1 MSQDFKK
8 LVEENK
14 KQTSLLNKIAGEE
27 GTENAIESLA
37 GAIEQQGKDA
47 RRVAAGEKAWQT
59 RQARQNSVNEIN
71 RDRR

>member
-27 GTENAIESLA
+27 GTENVIESL
-37 GAIEQQGKDA
+37 
-47 RRVAAGEKAWQT
+47 
-59 RQARQNSVNEIN
+59 
-71 RDRR
+71 